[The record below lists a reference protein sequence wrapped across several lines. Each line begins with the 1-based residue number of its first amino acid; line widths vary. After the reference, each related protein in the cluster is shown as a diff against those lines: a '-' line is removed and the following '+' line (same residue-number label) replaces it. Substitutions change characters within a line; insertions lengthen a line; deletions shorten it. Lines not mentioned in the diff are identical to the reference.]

1 MTVTALSDRHLVV
14 GITMRFTFRLDFNPY
29 NAEHRR
35 AAEWLAAQPDP
46 TEAVVR
52 LLRAAGEGE
61 RRLRH
66 WEELAT
72 QLAQELHQVRIQMSA
87 RSPEQ
92 DAHPVTREDPE
103 SAHRLDT
110 LFR

>member
-1 MTVTALSDRHLVV
+1 MQ
-14 GITMRFTFRLDFNPY
+14 FTFRLDFNPY

-35 AAEWLAAQPDP
+35 AAEWLASQPDP

-66 WEELAT
+66 WEEMAT
-72 QLAQELHQVRIQMSA
+72 QLAQELHQIRLQMGVRSLEPA
-87 RSPEQ
+87 PN
-92 DAHPVTREDPE
+92 PVAREDPE
-103 SAHRLDT
+103 SARRLDT
-110 LFR
+110 MFR